1 MVDIIATTQVRV
13 NKLYDEGGT
22 RWAPK
27 GGQVFRFPVDDDF
40 LYHDDDY
47 ICNAI
52 REVLDREYNNDLIH
66 YEFLTFDIQFA
77 RDIKVLGL
85 DAIEFG
91 EAK

>member
-13 NKLYDEGGT
+13 NKLFNEGGT
-22 RWAPK
+22 RWVPK

-40 LYHDDDY
+40 LYNDDDY

-52 REVLDREYNNDLIH
+52 REVLKGYNNESIH

-85 DAIEFG
+85 DTIEFG